1 MARTTRIDKRK
12 AEGGR
17 QISALLNK
25 EEADLLARHEGALGG
40 VKAAL
45 VAGLKALD
53 RGDNFRPTKA
63 ELLAEI
69 GRRLK

>member
-25 EEADLLARHEGALGG
+25 EEADLLARHESELGG
-40 VKAAL
+40 VKAAI
-45 VAGLKALD
+45 VAGLRALE
-53 RGDNFRPTKA
+53 RSDNHRLTKA
-63 ELLAEI
+63 QLVAEI
-69 GRRLK
+69 ERRLK